1 MYLKRQKIGGA
12 NQIHVVFSFS
22 ICFGLSEHYAVFS
35 MPLFLSFNPGML
47 GIYLDIFV
55 KLKCVHIKTHKCQ
68 GNHCID
74 CTWIHVIVTY
84 VISSGSKA
92 VFKVFK
98 KRIHAI
104 FIVVSDFCFFDIKG
118 IVLF

>member
-1 MYLKRQKIGGA
+1 MTRASSTSTTRRSSGTQLTLTRSGMPSARSTSRTNNVMYLKRQKIGGA

-74 CTWIHVIVTY
+74 CT
-84 VISSGSKA
+84 
-92 VFKVFK
+92 
-98 KRIHAI
+98 
-104 FIVVSDFCFFDIKG
+104 
-118 IVLF
+118 